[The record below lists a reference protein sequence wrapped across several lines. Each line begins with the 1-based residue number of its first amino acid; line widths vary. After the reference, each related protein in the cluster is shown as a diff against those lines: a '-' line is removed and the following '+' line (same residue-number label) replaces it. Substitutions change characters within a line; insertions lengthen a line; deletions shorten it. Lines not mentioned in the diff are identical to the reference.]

1 MRRLEGRVAL
11 VTGGGAGVGRATS
24 LRFASEGAKVLI
36 GDIDLDGA
44 HAVVEQIVELG
55 GEAKAIEGDAA
66 GLADCER
73 MVAAAVDG
81 FGSLGIL
88 VNNAGLPSRYNQG
101 TKHEIW
107 DLGIEQSLSSVY
119 RMSETA
125 MPHLIKS
132 GHGAIVNV
140 CSIAGTKMGMPVAWY
155 ASAKAGVTG
164 LTRSLAGTYGPKG
177 VRANAMC
184 LGLTRTGRVR
194 SLWDNPK
201 YHDEYVAHVPLG
213 RVGEPEEAAS
223 VAAFLASDDAA
234 YVTGEILTV
243 DGGWSLL

>member
-1 MRRLEGRVAL
+1 MRRLEGRIAL
-11 VTGGGAGVGRATS
+11 VTGGAAGVGRATS
-24 LRFASEGAKVLI
+24 LRLASEGANVVI

-44 HAVVEQIVELG
+44 NAVVEQIAELG
-55 GEAKAIEGDAA
+55 GDARAVEGDAA
-66 GLADCER
+66 ALADCER
-73 MVAAAVDG
+73 MVAAAVEG
-81 FGSLGIL
+81 FGGLGIL
-88 VNNAGLPSRYNQG
+88 VNNAGLPSQYNEG
-101 TKHEIW
+101 AKHEIW

-125 MPHLIKS
+125 IPHLIES

-140 CSIAGTKMGMPVAWY
+140 CSIAGTRMGMPVAWY

-184 LGLTRTGRVR
+184 LGLTRTGRVS
-194 SLWDNPK
+194 SLWDNPG
-201 YHDEYVAHVPLG
+201 YHDRYVDHVPLG
-213 RVGEPEEAAS
+213 RVGEPEDAAN

-243 DGGWSLL
+243 DGGWNLL

>member
-24 LRFASEGAKVLI
+24 LRFASEGARVVI
-36 GDIDLDGA
+36 GDIDLGGA
-44 HAVVEQIVELG
+44 SAVVEQIAELG
-55 GEAKAIEGDAA
+55 GEAKAVEGDAA
-66 GLADCER
+66 SLADCER
-73 MVAAAVDG
+73 MVGAAVEG
-81 FGSLGIL
+81 FGGLGVL
-88 VNNAGLPSRYNQG
+88 VNNAGLPSQYKQG
-101 TKHEIW
+101 SKHERW

-125 MPHLIKS
+125 MPHLIES

-164 LTRSLAGTYGPKG
+164 LTRSLAGTYGAKG

-194 SLWDNPK
+194 NLWESGD
-201 YHDEYVAHVPLG
+201 YHDAYVAHVPLG

-223 VAAFLASDDAA
+223 VAAFLASDDAS

>member
-24 LRFASEGAKVLI
+24 LRFASEGAKVVI

-44 HAVVEQIVELG
+44 RAVVEQIVELG
-55 GEAKAIEGDAA
+55 GEAKAVEGDAA
-66 GLADCER
+66 TLADCER
-73 MVAAAVDG
+73 MVDTAVEG
-81 FGSLGIL
+81 FGGLGIL
-88 VNNAGLPSRYNQG
+88 VNNAGLPSRYNEG

-125 MPHLIKS
+125 MPHLIES

-164 LTRSLAGTYGPKG
+164 LTRSLAGAYGPKG

-194 SLWDNPK
+194 SLWDTPD
-201 YHDEYVAHVPLG
+201 YHDRYVDHVPLG
-213 RVGEPEEAAS
+213 RVGEPEDAAN

-243 DGGWSLL
+243 DGGWNLL

>member
-1 MRRLEGRVAL
+1 
-11 VTGGGAGVGRATS
+11 
-24 LRFASEGAKVLI
+24 
-36 GDIDLDGA
+36 
-44 HAVVEQIVELG
+44 
-55 GEAKAIEGDAA
+55 
-66 GLADCER
+66 

-125 MPHLIKS
+125 MPHLIES

>member
-1 MRRLEGRVAL
+1 MVRRPTDVHALLPVEVGVDVPQVVLELPGQCEDLLDVVVDVAL
-11 VTGGGAGVGRATS
+11 ADQGPLARHEGGVDEDADPRRGV
-24 LRFASEGAKVLI
+24 
-36 GDIDLDGA
+36 
-44 HAVVEQIVELG
+44 
-55 GEAKAIEGDAA
+55 
-66 GLADCER
+66 
-73 MVAAAVDG
+73 
-81 FGSLGIL
+81 
-88 VNNAGLPSRYNQG
+88 
-101 TKHEIW
+101 
-107 DLGIEQSLSSVY
+107 
-119 RMSETA
+119 
-125 MPHLIKS
+125 
-132 GHGAIVNV
+132 
-140 CSIAGTKMGMPVAWY
+140 
-155 ASAKAGVTG
+155 
-164 LTRSLAGTYGPKG
+164 RSQLF